1 MKNTKIDKVATNL
14 VKAFVQNKII
24 APIPLKFTKSMKNAE
39 SLRRLCESK
48 IKQPIIGF
56 KAGGTSIKM
65 LKKWGIKKP
74 FYAAVYKKNLLKSG
88 KKVKINKYSVGIEVE
103 VCFLIKK
110 KELFYKFDFSFH
122 RFNTP
127 RHDFLNE

>member
-1 MKNTKIDKVATNL
+1 MKNTKIDKVASNL

-88 KKVKINKYSVGIEVE
+88 KKVKINPYTLGAELEVGY
-103 VCFLIKK
+103 FIKK
-110 KELFYKFDFSFH
+110 SFFDSKGAITANNIH
-122 RFNTP
+122 NYISYRLP
-127 RHDFLNE
+127 

>member
-1 MKNTKIDKVATNL
+1 MKNTKIDKVASNL

-74 FYAAVYKKNLLKSG
+74 FYAAVYKKKSFKEW
-88 KKVKINKYSVGIEVE
+88 KKSKNKSLYFR
-103 VCFLIKK
+103 C
-110 KELFYKFDFSFH
+110 
-122 RFNTP
+122 
-127 RHDFLNE
+127 